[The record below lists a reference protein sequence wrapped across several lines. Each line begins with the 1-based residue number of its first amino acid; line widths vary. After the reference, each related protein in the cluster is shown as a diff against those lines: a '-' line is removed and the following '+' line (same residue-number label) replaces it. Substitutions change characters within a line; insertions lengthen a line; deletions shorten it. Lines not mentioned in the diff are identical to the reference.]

1 MPEKW
6 INSIMTTI
14 NSYSRQPTSQD
25 YASPTQFKFSVI
37 KLPKVEFFA
46 TQVNI
51 PGVSLGV
58 ANQPTPLK
66 DLPNPGD
73 KLTYNPLEL
82 TFIVDENLENYQEIH
97 GWLVGLG
104 FRRDYREFRNLSS
117 SGNDRRPGSVTGTST
132 EPGKVKY
139 GAAGQGGTYS
149 DATLSILT
157 SKNNAIQEVRFRDI
171 FPVSLSGLQYDQQA
185 TDVQYLTASVTFNYE
200 IYDFASVGAS
210 STTVTTS

>member
-1 MPEKW
+1 
-6 INSIMTTI
+6 MTTI

-104 FRRDYREFRNLSS
+104 FPRD
-117 SGNDRRPGSVTGTST
+117 
-132 EPGKVKY
+132 
-139 GAAGQGGTYS
+139 S

-171 FPVSLSGLQYDQQA
+171 FPISLSGLQYDQQA